1 MVQCGPESFFLR
13 MDDASMSPRFEA
25 GDWLYVDPDEPAEPG
40 RYVGI
45 EDPESGVRTARLM
58 VERDGRPA
66 LRALDGGWPEIALDH
81 DNETM
86 ILGTVVFAGS
96 KP

>member
-1 MVQCGPESFFLR
+1 
-13 MDDASMSPRFEA
+13 
-25 GDWLYVDPDEPAEPG
+25 
-40 RYVGI
+40 
-45 EDPESGVRTARLM
+45 M
-58 VERDGRPA
+58 VERDGGRV
-66 LRALDGGWPEIALDH
+66 LRALDGDWPEIVLDR